1 MMRFTTTNAAALILL
16 AMSASAPAIAADWS
30 DTAIS
35 WRYGTRYRE
44 PFNPSDIKKNIF
56 ALTHA
61 SGYKYGSNYFN
72 LDLLQSDK
80 NDPASLTQDEG
91 AQEAYVVYRHT
102 LDIGALSS
110 QFGGAPIQYGKV
122 KGLGLV
128 LGFDWNTK
136 NDVGYNS
143 RKRMLVAGP
152 TLMWDVPGFLST
164 GLLLLRES
172 NAPSGAFPP
181 ISQVNGRYTYDTHA
195 MFSASW
201 GIPLPANLLGDW
213 AQGWGFEGYLN
224 YIGAKGRDEVGNP
237 TGAETNLDMQLMYD
251 LGSRFGQPKNRFRV
265 GVEYQFWNN
274 KFGNT
279 AATTGNRGQ
288 RASTPMVRA
297 EYHF

>member
-1 MMRFTTTNAAALILL
+1 MTKKTIIAAGAAALMLL
-16 AMSASAPAIAADWS
+16 SGVAQAADWS

-35 WRYGTRYRE
+35 YRYGTRFAE
-44 PFNPSDIKKNIF
+44 PFNGADISKHIF

-61 SGYKYGSNYFN
+61 SGYKYGSNFFN
-72 LDLLQSDK
+72 VDLLQSDK
-80 NDPASLTQDEG
+80 NDPASLTQTSG

-102 LDIGALSS
+102 LDIGKLR
-110 QFGGAPIQYGKV
+110 GRDVKWGAIRGV
-122 KGLGLV
+122 GATF
-128 LGFDWNTK
+128 GFDWNTK

-152 TLMWDVPGFLST
+152 TLMWDVPGFLNTSV
-164 GLLLLRES
+164 LLLRES

-181 ISQVNGRYTYDTHA
+181 ISTVRDRYTYDTHP
-195 MFSASW
+195 MLSANW
-201 GIPLPANLLGDW
+201 AIPVA
-213 AQGWGFEGYLN
+213 AGWSFEGYVN
-224 YIGAKGRDEVGNP
+224 FIASKGRDEVGNA

-251 LGSRFGQPKNRFRV
+251 IGTQFGQPKNRFRV
-265 GVEYQFWNN
+265 GLEYQFWNN

-279 AATTGNRGQ
+279 RATTGGLGQ